1 MFMPGWLTWALKT
14 LIAKSKP
21 IQDIKTSVTES
32 ISVEAFLTPLKPKKK
47 IKESDLIGCRY
58 NLSIKWG
65 KHAWIFCL
73 KIHVVIIGSKNNSLF
88 AKKLFSWTHGP
99 YINCENYFSL

>member
-32 ISVEAFLTPLKPKKK
+32 ISVEAFLTPLKTKKK

-65 KHAWIFCL
+65 KTCL
-73 KIHVVIIGSKNNSLF
+73 DILSEDTCSYYWFQK
-88 AKKLFSWTHGP
+88 
-99 YINCENYFSL
+99 